1 MESLTLFEQVFMYLG
16 ILMFV
21 VLLGSLVFFV
31 VKGKELKPLLLFFL
45 MPILMI
51 GYPSIQ
57 EIKYQEI
64 WIKLHKSQQNLVE
77 NPADSASRRKVEAL
91 TNKIEARAHTEE
103 QLNSITYSKILL
115 QKPKEAEYFAEKAL
129 SENKNSETAKELKQ
143 VAQVQEELKIA
154 KRDTATSASLD
165 SSAVK
170 QLEQVRLPARY
181 EPINQYVLRTRYLS
195 TQQRTQNN

>member
-1 MESLTLFEQVFMYLG
+1 M
-16 ILMFV
+16 
-21 VLLGSLVFFV
+21 
-31 VKGKELKPLLLFFL
+31 
-45 MPILMI
+45 
-51 GYPSIQ
+51 
-57 EIKYQEI
+57 
-64 WIKLHKSQQNLVE
+64 VE
-77 NPADSASRRKVEAL
+77 NPADSASRKKVEAL

-129 SENKNSETAKELKQ
+129 SENQSSETAKELKH

-154 KRDTATSASLD
+154 NRDTATAAAIDSAAAKRL
-165 SSAVK
+165 
-170 QLEQVRLPARY
+170 QQVRLPARY

>member
-1 MESLTLFEQVFMYLG
+1 MESLTFFEQVFMYLG
-16 ILMFV
+16 ILMFL

-31 VKGKELKPLLLFFL
+31 LKGKELKPLLLFFL

-77 NPADSASRRKVEAL
+77 NPADSASREQVELL
-91 TNKIEARAHTEE
+91 TDKIESRARTED

-115 QKPKEAEYFAEKAL
+115 QKPKEAEFFAEKAL
-129 SENKNSETAKELKQ
+129 SENQNSETAKELKQ
-143 VAQVQEELKIA
+143 VAQVQGELKITTF
-154 KRDTATSASLD
+154 DTARTAMPD
-165 SSAVK
+165 SSALK
-170 QLEQVRLPARY
+170 QLQQVRLPPKY
-181 EPINQYVLRTRYLS
+181 QPLNQYVLRTRQLN
-195 TQQRTQNN
+195 TQQRTSNN